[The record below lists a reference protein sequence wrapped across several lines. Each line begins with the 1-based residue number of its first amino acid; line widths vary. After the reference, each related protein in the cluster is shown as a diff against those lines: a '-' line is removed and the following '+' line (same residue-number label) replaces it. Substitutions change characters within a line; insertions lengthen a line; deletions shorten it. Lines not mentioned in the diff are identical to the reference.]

1 MKSLFKNLIFLT
13 TFAILPEISFS
24 QIMYPGTPE
33 LVGSEEDFWVWATD
47 SCKYT
52 MTPDGSLRAYRDSN
66 DKIIVHLAH
75 YDNYRLTGTSFDN
88 LTSDCNIILSSNWDT
103 DPSNHDN
110 QHWLGGGYTEDGIN
124 VHALV
129 HNENWSKANDAA
141 SGDYY
146 STSIVYYSSSDGG
159 VTWTRPTDYVVYS
172 ESDNTSG
179 YSDFNEIGHVGVE
192 AKSNIIK
199 HDGYYYTLLETNQIE
214 INNGRTAQFLTYIIR
229 TNNLSDPNSW
239 RGWDGSGYNV
249 ELGDRYN
256 ETINTNSLAHL
267 NKGSVWEGNV
277 AYHNENLLYSNYFE
291 KFMIVGFGQFGNKN
305 GVYYTLSDDLI
316 HWSQRILVKTW
327 DSDDYIIG
335 ETDTRER
342 TNNQYRVS
350 YAGVIDHNSSD
361 RNFGT
366 VGEEAYLYWTE
377 NQPNAGAPT
386 CPNGLSC
393 GAYDRKIK
401 RQKIKFTK
409 REVSQFIVDGSGDL
423 EDNYQGDGI
432 ANTTSNKTSL
442 RSALLE
448 NRYRPPWATNEVLTI
463 KFDLPDNKK
472 TLTPASLFLEPEF
485 PFILDGTSESGYSG
499 NTNDFGDGLNHNP
512 IVKIDGEFAIINL
525 KAGNSEIRGMDIFSV
540 TAQGNSNKITNSI
553 IQNLTVEGENNTIG
567 IKDSGPNLI
576 HKNIVIKGD
585 NNIVQGNYIGTNK
598 SGDSPQNVVSHS
610 DPIIGIQSSNNT
622 IDNNLVALLGT
633 SHNGI
638 QLEGT
643 ASKNNI
649 IKNNFI
655 SVTPNGSTAFSS
667 MGADGIKLNGSN
679 VTGNTIENNIIG
691 NNETGISLNDA
702 NNNEIYNNRIGIGS
716 NNENINVGTGI
727 WVTGSSSGNKIG
739 SEAKPNNIQN
749 NTTGLSFLN
758 SSAENDAN
766 ANVIYGNSTNIF
778 NNNALDFTFHS
789 AGINSTEDSIHFY
802 FDSISS
808 AVEYIEF
815 YGSDSENT
823 REGKVFLKKITPSD
837 ISELNYS
844 LLKDFNTET
853 YPYVTTIVKRAGE
866 NISNYNL
873 SKFILNDNLTPKIE
887 LSTYSITED
896 HSFTTN
902 TGKDITLYN
911 NGNYQLNWYVTGE
924 NDHSYLEPDNG
935 TVAASESKIV
945 NVTFDS
951 RELPTQDT
959 CFVIVFKSNDINN
972 PNVDLTVCYEFASDN
987 NRTPVI
993 EDQTFNVDENSSP
1006 GTWIGAVVASDPDG
1020 DNLTYTLSGGT
1031 GQGTFAI
1038 DNLGNLSVSNNAE
1051 LDYEKN
1057 TSLFVGVEV
1066 SDGTESAIA
1075 TVTIN
1080 INDVFE
1086 IGDNNPPVI
1095 DDQTF
1100 NIDENSSEGTW
1111 IGAVV
1116 ASDPDGDNLT
1126 YTITDG
1132 TGQGT
1137 FDIDNL
1143 GNLSVSNNSELDYEK
1158 NTSLNIK
1165 VEVNDGNAS
1174 DNAIITVNI
1183 NDINDIPTNN
1193 PPVIDD
1199 QTFNIDENSS
1209 NGTGVGSVIA
1219 SDADGDDLIFSING
1233 GTGEN
1238 TFNIDNDGNL
1248 AVSDNTKLDFETN
1261 TSLSLNISVSDGNA
1275 SDNAL
1280 ITININDVL
1289 EDTDG
1294 DGVTDDKD
1302 NCPNTP
1308 AGEAVDSDGCADS
1321 QKDGDNDGVTDDL
1334 DTCPDTPTG
1343 EAVDADGCADSQKDT
1358 DGDGVTDDLDTCP
1371 DTPAGEAVDA
1381 SGCADSQNDTDGD
1394 GVTDDLDTC
1403 PDTPVGVSVDADGCP
1418 LPLFIESKTFISR
1431 IYPNPSDD
1439 KLIIELIDNYNIDK
1453 LEFIDFSGKIITP
1466 NKVEKNQNILDIN
1479 VSNLIEG
1486 IYILEIV
1493 SDKEVNKIKI
1503 LISR

>member
-1 MKSLFKNLIFLT
+1 MNITFRYFIFLSI
-13 TFAILPEISFS
+13 FIFHPKISFP
-24 QIMYPGTPE
+24 QIIYPGEVT
-33 LVGSEEDFWVWATD
+33 LIGDEEDFWVWGND
-47 SCKYT
+47 SCSYKNI
-52 MTPDGSLRAYRDSN
+52 PDGGLRPYRDNN
-66 DKIIVHLAH
+66 DSIHLIIPH
-75 YDNYRLTGTSFDN
+75 YENYKLKGSTFDN
-88 LTSDCNIILSSNWDT
+88 LVSDCDPILSSAFET
-103 DPSNHDN
+103 DPSKHNSE
-110 QHWLGGGYTEDGIN
+110 HWILAPYTDDGIN
-124 VHALV
+124 IHALV
-129 HNENWSKANDAA
+129 HNENTARGSDTE
-141 SGDYY
+141 SGGYY
-146 STSIVYYSSSDGG
+146 STSIVYYSSSDKGK
-159 VTWTRPTDYVVYS
+159 TWSKPTDNVVYS
-172 ESDNTSG
+172 ESNNSVEEVFLDV
-179 YSDFNEIGHVGVE
+179 GHLGVE
-192 AKSNIIK
+192 IKSNILK
-199 HDGYYYTLLETNQIE
+199 HNEYYYALIESTHIE
-214 INNGRTAQFLTYIIR
+214 INNGRASQSLTYIIR
-229 TNNLSDPNSW
+229 TDDLSDPNSW

-249 ELGDRYN
+249 ILGDRYN

-277 AYHNENLLYSNYFE
+277 AFHNDNLLYSTYFE
-291 KFMIVGFGQFGNKN
+291 KFMIVGMGKTGNTL
-305 GVYYTLSDDLI
+305 GIFYTLSDDLI

-327 DSDDYIIG
+327 NTNDYTIG
-335 ETDTRER
+335 EADTREASNSR
-342 TNNQYRVS
+342 YWVGAVS
-350 YAGVIDHNSSD
+350 IIDHNSSS
-361 RNFGT
+361 RNFSTIGQE
-366 VGEEAYLYWTE
+366 VYLYYME
-377 NQPNAGAPT
+377 GQPKNTAVT
-386 CPNGLSC
+386 LSNGLSS
-393 GAYDRKIK
+393 GSYNRKIK
-401 RQKIKFTK
+401 RQKIQFSK

-485 PFILDGTSESGYSG
+485 PFILDGTSESEYSG
-499 NTNDFGDGLNHNP
+499 NTNNFSDGLNHNP
-512 IVKIDGEFAIINL
+512 IVKIDGEFAIINM
-525 KAGNSEIRGMDIFSV
+525 KAGNSEIKGMDIFSV
-540 TAQGNSNKITNSI
+540 TAQGNNNTITNSI

-576 HKNIVIKGD
+576 NKNIIIKGD

-598 SGDSPQNVVSHS
+598 SGDSPQNVISHS

-643 ASKNNI
+643 AAKNNT

-679 VTGNTIENNIIG
+679 VTGNIIENNVIG
-691 NNETGISLNDA
+691 NNETGISLNDVH
-702 NNNEIYNNRIGIGS
+702 NNEIYSNRIGIGS
-716 NNENINVGTGI
+716 NNENINTGTGI

-766 ANVIYGNSTNIF
+766 ANLIYGNSTNIF
-778 NNNALDFTFHS
+778 NNNTLGFTFHS
-789 AGINSTEDSIHFY
+789 AGINSTEDSILFY
-802 FDSISS
+802 FDSLSNS
-808 AVEYIEF
+808 VEYIEF
-815 YGSDSENT
+815 YGADSENI

-837 ISELNYS
+837 ISDLNYS

-853 YPYVTTIVKRAGE
+853 YPYITTIVKRSE
-866 NISNYNL
+866 MNISSYNL
-873 SKFILNDNLTPKIE
+873 SQIILKDNLTPAIE
-887 LSTYSITED
+887 LSAYSITED

-911 NGNYQLNWYVTGE
+911 NGNYQLNWYVSGE

-935 TVAASESKIV
+935 TLAASSSDIV

-951 RELPTQDT
+951 RELPSQDT

-972 PNVDLTVCYEFASDN
+972 PNIDLTVCYEFASDN
-987 NRTPVI
+987 NRSPVI
-993 EDQTFNVDENSSP
+993 EDQIFNVDENSLP

-1031 GQGTFAI
+1031 GQGTFSI

-1066 SDGTESAIA
+1066 SDGTESVIA
-1075 TVTIN
+1075 NVTVN
-1080 INDVFE
+1080 INDIFE

-1095 DDQTF
+1095 DDQAF
-1100 NIDENSSEGTW
+1100 NVDENSSEGTL
-1111 IGAVV
+1111 IGEVV
-1116 ASDPDGDNLT
+1116 ASDPDGDNLI
-1126 YTITDG
+1126 YSITGG
-1132 TGQGT
+1132 TGQGS
-1137 FDIDNL
+1137 FALDNL
-1143 GNLSVSNNSELDYEK
+1143 GNLSVYSTSELDYEK

-1174 DNAIITVNI
+1174 DDATITINI
-1183 NDINDIPTNN
+1183 NDINDDPSNN

-1209 NGTGVGSVIA
+1209 NGISVGSVIA
-1219 SDADGDDLIFSING
+1219 SDADGDNLIFSITG

-1248 AVSDNTKLDFETN
+1248 AVFDNTKLDFETN
-1261 TSLSLNISVSDGNA
+1261 IFLSLNISVSDGNA

-1280 ITININDVL
+1280 IIININDII

-1294 DGVTDDKD
+1294 DGITDDKD

-1308 AGEAVDSDGCADS
+1308 TGENVDANGCSDS
-1321 QKDGDNDGVTDDL
+1321 QKDSDNDGITDDKDNCPNTPTGENVDANGCSDSQKDSDNDGITDDL
-1334 DTCPDTPTG
+1334 DICPDTP
-1343 EAVDADGCADSQKDT
+1343 S
-1358 DGDGVTDDLDTCP
+1358 
-1371 DTPAGEAVDA
+1371 
-1381 SGCADSQNDTDGD
+1381 
-1394 GVTDDLDTC
+1394 
-1403 PDTPVGVSVDADGCP
+1403 GVSVDKDGCA
-1418 LPLFIESKTFISR
+1418 LPLFIESKTFISK
-1431 IYPNPSDD
+1431 IYPNPSNHE
-1439 KLIIELIDNYNIDK
+1439 LTIELIDNSKIDK
-1453 LEFIDFSGKIITP
+1453 LEFIDTSGKIIIP
-1466 NKVEKNQNILDIN
+1466 NKVEKNKNIIYVN
-1479 VSNLIEG
+1479 IANLIEG
-1486 IYILEIV
+1486 TYLLELI
-1493 SDKEVNKIKI
+1493 SDKEINKIRI